1 MLASEAGYT
10 VYALGST
17 TGELEK
23 LAAECA
29 AAGKGKIIP
38 CGFDLKDDVAVQAFV
53 WLAQPQLESSL
64 AAAERLVSKP
74 EPLRCLWLRHL
85 L

>member
-1 MLASEAGYT
+1 MPVTSSSLH
-10 VYALGST
+10 VMH
-17 TGELEK
+17 
-23 LAAECA
+23 
-29 AAGKGKIIP
+29 
-38 CGFDLKDDVAVQAFV
+38 AVQAFV